1 MVNLARQL
9 VSHNRLTGKIN
20 VYQKRSDELT
30 VLHGKSEQS
39 SSSALSAPA
48 PTTIGQQQAPEHQS
62 EQSQQDCTS
71 KHAMHNNHSRLH
83 TPVVKTPDCPDV
95 PRKPDVIVTEIF
107 DSELLGE
114 GVLPTMRHAVK
125 HLLQVCHQ
133 CIHCHLAFVSAL
145 QQYSCCCFS
154 HAITQPQLALCM
166 GNQTS
171 LAQQFCMGMQKC
183 VYVKFDKDTHWLQ
196 SRQPNLPHTITVMS
210 HIMSD

>member
-1 MVNLARQL
+1 MTACEVYPPMVNLARQL

-48 PTTIGQQQAPEHQS
+48 PTTIGRQQAPEHQS

-133 CIHCHLAFVSAL
+133 CIHCHLA
-145 QQYSCCCFS
+145 SCISVATIFMLLLFTCYHTTTTGTVHGQS
-154 HAITQPQLALCM
+154 NITCSTILYGYAKM
-166 GNQTS
+166 
-171 LAQQFCMGMQKC
+171 C
-183 VYVKFDKDTHWLQ
+183 VCQ
-196 SRQPNLPHTITVMS
+196 I
-210 HIMSD
+210 